1 MSSLV
6 ISFILCTLSDYR
18 RLKVCGINDIE
29 YLDQDLEW
37 SLTINK
43 VQVFL
48 VCIVMYNPVSLWL
61 SRAKVEV
68 LTFPPFLIVIVN

>member
-1 MSSLV
+1 MYCLHVDFVLNVFFSV
-6 ISFILCTLSDYR
+6 I
-18 RLKVCGINDIE
+18 LK
-29 YLDQDLEW
+29 DLKW

-48 VCIVMYNPVSLWL
+48 VCIVMYNPVCLWL